1 MEAQEENDEIE
12 IRSEEVQEIMSHV
25 PNWMIRWGTTFIL
38 VVVLIIIFLSWMI
51 KYPDVIKGSVT
62 ITTTISPSR
71 IVAQQNG
78 IIKKLPV
85 ADQQNVVIHQT
96 LAQMEN
102 PLSEQTVYQLQLLL
116 DSLNY
121 HLRNNSLEKYKI
133 PLDLPQL
140 GSLQEH
146 FNALRKTTQ
155 EFIRWSTN
163 DYIDQN
169 IQNLK
174 EQLKYYKRLSGV
186 LSKKLDLSK
195 KELNNAREK
204 LNNDEQLYK
213 KNAISKVA
221 FFEAQSNS
229 TSKEHATEDI
239 KAQLLQNNITTVEI
253 EKQLLKISYEQDEK
267 LTNALMQIELLID
280 LIKKEIVGWEQSFLL
295 KAPFTGRINYL
306 LPLSENDY
314 VEGGTPIFAV
324 IPDNSELIGYIQIT
338 SDGVGKVKKGQKVNI
353 RLSDYPSQEFGQIT
367 GEVVSVAE
375 IANRTNKQEEN
386 GHLVKIILPNGL
398 ETTYKK
404 RLDFSSEMLG
414 SAEIITENSRIIE
427 RIFNQFKTLFDN

>member
-221 FFEAQSNS
+221 FFEAQSNY